1 MRQKINV
8 HVRKAER
15 ERPEYYAEFVQKFE
29 AKHTTDDCMTP
40 EPVYQA
46 VLDWARAEYD
56 IGPETR
62 IVRPFWP
69 GADYRAEDYSG
80 DCMVIDNPPFS
91 ILSEICRW
99 YQEHRVRFLL
109 FAPTLTLFS
118 TARGE
123 MNYIVCMARV
133 TYENGAKVNTSF
145 ITNMGEWKIH
155 CAPELQAAIKAADD
169 AVQQA
174 GKTEIPKYDYPPN
187 VCSAARL
194 QYISRHG
201 VELKI
206 RAQDTCFIRALDAQK
221 QAEGRAIYG
230 AGFLLSDSAAAEKAA
245 AEKAAEEKA
254 AEEKA
259 AEEKANVRAWE
270 LSDREREII
279 AKLSGRN

>member
-1 MRQKINV
+1 MTRVNAQISIA
-8 HVRKAER
+8 RR
-15 ERPEYYAEFVQKFE
+15 SDLGYYDEFVQKFE

-46 VLDWARAEYD
+46 VLDWARAEYN

-99 YQEHRVRFLL
+99 YQEHGVRFLL

-118 TARGE
+118 TSRGE
-123 MNYIVCMARV
+123 MNYIVCAATV

-155 CAPELQAAIKAADD
+155 CAPELQDAIMAADD

-174 GKTEIPKYDYPPN
+174 GKTEIPKYNYPQN

-221 QAEGRAIYG
+221 QAEGKAIYG

-245 AEKAAEEKA
+245 AEKAAAEKA
-254 AEEKA
+254 AA
-259 AEEKANVRAWE
+259 EKANVRTWE
-270 LSDREREII
+270 LSERELQIVAGLGKTI
-279 AKLSGRN
+279 E

>member
-1 MRQKINV
+1 MRQKINA
-8 HVRKAER
+8 HVRKADR
-15 ERPEYYAEFVQKFE
+15 EAPEYYAEFVQKFE
-29 AKHTTDDCMTP
+29 AKRTTDDCMTP

-46 VLDWARAEYD
+46 VLDWARAEYN

-99 YQEHRVRFLL
+99 YQEHGVRFLL

-118 TARGE
+118 TDRGE
-123 MNYIVCMARV
+123 MNYIVCAATV

-174 GKTEIPKYDYPPN
+174 GKPEIPKYDYPPN

-206 RAQDTCFIRALDAQK
+206 RAQDACFIRALDAQK

-230 AGFLLSDSAAAEKAA
+230 AGFLLSDSATA
-245 AEKAAEEKA
+245 
-254 AEEKA
+254 
-259 AEEKANVRAWE
+259 EKANVRAWE

>member
-1 MRQKINV
+1 MRQKINA

-15 ERPEYYAEFVQKFE
+15 EAPEYYAEFVQKFE
-29 AKHTTDDCMTP
+29 VKHTTDDCMTP

-46 VLDWARAEYD
+46 VLDWARAEYN

-80 DCMVIDNPPFS
+80 DCVVIDNPPFS

-99 YQEHRVRFLL
+99 YQEHGIRFLL
-109 FAPTLTLFS
+109 FAPTQTLFS
-118 TARGE
+118 TSRGE
-123 MNYIVCMARV
+123 MNYIVCAATV

-155 CAPELQAAIKAADD
+155 CDPELQDAIKAADD

-221 QAEGRAIYG
+221 QTEGRAIYG

-245 AEKAAEEKA
+245 AEKANA
-254 AEEKA
+254 
-259 AEEKANVRAWE
+259 RAWE

-279 AKLSGRN
+279 AKLSGRE

>member
-1 MRQKINV
+1 MTRVNSQIPIA
-8 HVRKAER
+8 RRSA
-15 ERPEYYAEFVQKFE
+15 PGYYDEFVQKFE
-29 AKHTTDDCMTP
+29 VKHTTDDCMTP
-40 EPVYQA
+40 ELVYQA
-46 VLDWARAEYD
+46 VLDWARAEYN

-80 DCMVIDNPPFS
+80 DCVVIDNPPFS
-91 ILSEICRW
+91 IISQICRW
-99 YQEHRVRFLL
+99 YQEHGIRFLL

-118 TARGE
+118 TSRGE
-123 MNYIVCMARV
+123 MNYIVCAATV

-155 CAPELQAAIKAADD
+155 CAPELQDAIKAADD

-206 RAQDTCFIRALDAQK
+206 REQDAYFIRALDAQK
-221 QAEGRAIYG
+221 QAEGRTIYG

-245 AEKAAEEKA
+245 AEKAAA
-254 AEEKA
+254 
-259 AEEKANVRAWE
+259 EKANVYIWE
-270 LSDREREII
+270 LSERELQIV
-279 AKLSGRN
+279 ADLSKTIE

>member
-1 MRQKINV
+1 MAKVNAQMSIAR
-8 HVRKAER
+8 RSA
-15 ERPEYYAEFVQKFE
+15 PEYYAEFVQKFE

-46 VLDWARAEYD
+46 VLDWARVEYD

-80 DCMVIDNPPFS
+80 DCVVIDNPPFS

-99 YQEHRVRFLL
+99 YQERGIRFLL

-123 MNYIVCMARV
+123 MNYIVCAATV

-145 ITNMGEWKIH
+145 ITNMGGWKIH
-155 CAPELQAAIKAADD
+155 CAPELQAAIMAADD
-169 AVQQA
+169 EVRRA
-174 GKTEIPKYDYPPN
+174 GKIEIPKYDYPPN

-194 QYISRHG
+194 QYITRHG

-221 QAEGRAIYG
+221 QTEGKSIYG
-230 AGFLLSDSAAAEKAA
+230 AGFLLSDGAAAEKAA
-245 AEKAAEEKA
+245 AEKAAAEKA
-254 AEEKA
+254 AA
-259 AEEKANVRAWE
+259 EKANARAWE
-270 LSDREREII
+270 LSERELQIV
-279 AKLSGRN
+279 ADLSKTIE

>member
-1 MRQKINV
+1 MRQRINA
-8 HVRKAER
+8 HVRKADR
-15 ERPEYYAEFVQKFE
+15 EAPEYYAEFVQKFE
-29 AKHTTDDCMTP
+29 VKRTTDDCMTP

-46 VLDWARAEYD
+46 VLDWARVEYD

-91 ILSEICRW
+91 IISQICRW
-99 YQEHRVRFLL
+99 YQEHGVRFLL

-118 TARGE
+118 AARGE
-123 MNYIVCMARV
+123 MNYIVCAATV
-133 TYENGAKVNTSF
+133 TYRNSAKVNTSF
-145 ITNMGEWKIH
+145 ITNMGEWKIR
-155 CAPELQAAIKAADD
+155 CDPELQAAIKAADD

-174 GKTEIPKYDYPPN
+174 GKPEIPKYDYPPN

-206 RAQDTCFIRALDAQK
+206 RAQDACFIRALDAQK

-245 AEKAAEEKA
+245 AEKAAA
-254 AEEKA
+254 
-259 AEEKANVRAWE
+259 EKANARAWE
-270 LSDREREII
+270 LSDRERGII
-279 AKLSGRN
+279 AKLSGREGNGKIYD